1 MNQQVS
7 FVQLESLLMNL
18 VVADK
23 NFVSVSCA
31 LARTPSSSPKSDRI
45 LGRAQLWNMIALILR
60 NAVRDEHMWK
70 IRFYMSD
77 WSLDDSFSLKKP
89 WGNHSL
95 ISINM
100 QRCLEKLKM
109 RIGNGPL
116 IDQCL
121 QHDYRLKILKGGHG
135 LNSLCFDFGAFF
147 IMVASSK
154 QIHNQKLLR
163 WAKQSAAIVNLGL
176 LTFCK
181 NLVHFEKNT

>member
-45 LGRAQLWNMIALILR
+45 LGRAQFWNIIALILE

-70 IRFYMSD
+70 IRFFMSD
-77 WSLDDSFSLKKP
+77 WSLDDSFTLKKP

-95 ISINM
+95 ISTKQALMFRKVDEN
-100 QRCLEKLKM
+100 E
-109 RIGNGPL
+109 NWNWTF
-116 IDQCL
+116 DQFSQNHQISSYWSGYHNVVFL
-121 QHDYRLKILKGGHG
+121 SQWWILY
-135 LNSLCFDFGAFF
+135 N
-147 IMVASSK
+147 
-154 QIHNQKLLR
+154 R
-163 WAKQSAAIVNLGL
+163 
-176 LTFCK
+176 
-181 NLVHFEKNT
+181 